1 MEYKRVSYAFY
12 TSSPQFLPFFPS
24 PPPLEFVPIS
34 NEILET
40 IEIFLVPFFLPVLG
54 FNVSTI
60 CTASN
65 FFFRMLR
72 TDVIFIIT
80 SVSVFSPRKIPLCLV
95 ERRGARLIPA
105 VERYHTKLL
114 WAFVI
119 IAERVLG
126 DHLLEIQVPQNR
138 AVMKNDTKCHLIPE
152 LTSKCTKTH

>member
-1 MEYKRVSYAFY
+1 MLFTPVLPNSSL
-12 TSSPQFLPFFPS
+12 SSPALPPQSLSQFQTRFWKLLKSFQFL
-24 PPPLEFVPIS
+24 
-34 NEILET
+34 
-40 IEIFLVPFFLPVLG
+40 FFLPVLG